1 MARWKVLICIWLT
14 GVVGMAQTPSPP
26 PTPTR
31 DYAVRQ
37 QEAVRYSDDGSTA
50 TVALT
55 VTNQG
60 GGAVEETQINITQH
74 SDNRVI
80 HSETLLPL
88 AANEKAVFDVP
99 IKLADFSVGDHSFT
113 VEVGIDQYELAG
125 SPIAANNKLLFRIK
139 VTEAMKAAGSQSAVP
154 ADSAAYDLWLPLVD
168 VGINILADGIQLNDD
183 RYTLPQ
189 ILIGLAMVAAGLFL
203 FWLLGLILRLLLYP
217 TPKFG
222 VWHPPY
228 AVNVW
233 HDPDSTA
240 GRRQSWQQHA
250 QNSVIAA
257 PCSPDH
263 VAVLKRL
270 LDMEGFAL
278 GGWNIKAIRTVQYD
292 MYGHINRTEVIMSA
306 KLTRRLNKIVRR
318 ARQYDHEQL
327 RHALQ
332 PVARRLCKAAL
343 KPVSKQNRMLPM
355 ALDLRFEGKR
365 GEARV
370 VFELHQCRGDA
381 WHLIDQWEPE
391 FGVIGANIPES
402 FTYTLNGLLS
412 GETHKAYKRRLQE
425 DAVRLL
431 GGLLHRHQ
439 SDEPLGKPKEE
450 PTLGDLLGSAE
461 STVKDGTPP
470 AVAAQPGDAESD
482 NGRLAAPVD

>member
-1 MARWKVLICIWLT
+1 MARWKVLICIWMI
-14 GVVGMAQTPSPP
+14 GVVGMAQTTPPP

-31 DYAVRQ
+31 DYAVSQ
-37 QEAVRYSDDGSTA
+37 QEAVSYSDDGSTA
-50 TVALT
+50 TVAFI

-60 GGAVEETQINITQH
+60 GDAAEETKINVTQH

-80 HSETLLPL
+80 YSETLPPL
-88 AANEKAVFDVP
+88 AANEEATFDVP
-99 IKLADFSVGDHSFT
+99 VNLADFPVGDHSFT
-113 VEVGIDQYELAG
+113 VEAGIDQHELAG
-125 SPIAANNKLLFRIK
+125 SPIAANNSLLFSVN
-139 VTEAMKAAGSQSAVP
+139 VTEAMKAAGSQPAVP
-154 ADSAAYDLWLPLVD
+154 ADPVAYDLWLPLVD
-168 VGINILADGIQLNDD
+168 VGINILADGIQLNDN

-203 FWLLGLILRLLLYP
+203 LWLLGLILRLLLYP

-228 AVNVW
+228 AVNAW

-250 QNSVIAA
+250 QNSAIAA

-270 LDMEGFAL
+270 LDMEGFVL
-278 GGWNIKAIRTVQYD
+278 GGWSIKAIRTVQYD

-306 KLTRRLNKIVRR
+306 RLTRRLNKIVRR
-318 ARQYDHEQL
+318 ARQYDHQQL

-332 PVARRLCKAAL
+332 PIARQLCKAAL

-355 ALDLRFEGKR
+355 ALDLRFEGKHS
-365 GEARV
+365 EARI

-381 WHLIDQWEPE
+381 WHRIDQWEPE
-391 FGVIGANIPES
+391 FGMIGANIPES
-402 FTYTLNGLLS
+402 FTYTLNGLLP
-412 GETHKAYKRRLQE
+412 GETHKAYKQRLQE

-431 GGLLHRHQ
+431 GGLLHQHQ
-439 SDEPLGKPKEE
+439 SDEPQGRPKED
-450 PTLGDLLGSAE
+450 PTLGDLLGGPE
-461 STVKDGTPP
+461 STVKDSTPP
-470 AVAAQPGDAESD
+470 AAAPQPDDAESD
-482 NGRLAAPVD
+482 NDRAAAPVD